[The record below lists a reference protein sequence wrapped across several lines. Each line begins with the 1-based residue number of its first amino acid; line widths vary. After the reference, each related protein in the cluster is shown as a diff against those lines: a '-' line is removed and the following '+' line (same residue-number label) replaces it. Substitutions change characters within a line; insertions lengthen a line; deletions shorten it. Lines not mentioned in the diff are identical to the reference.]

1 MSATPPVLPLII
13 GHRGSSAAAPENT
26 IAAFTRALR
35 DGAEGIEFDVR
46 LARDHVPVVIHD
58 AMLRRTAQVR
68 GAVSDFTSSELGRLD
83 VGSWFNRQYPAVAR
97 PEYERETIPRLA
109 QLFEALAHTDG
120 LLYLEMKSDSRQA
133 KPLAA
138 AVLRLVQQFNFANR
152 VIVESFDLP
161 ALAIVKRI
169 DPGIRTAALF
179 EPKFRRPFSALKGS
193 TIVDLARNVGAS
205 EIALHR
211 SLIGRRIIA
220 QATGCGL
227 PTVAW
232 TVDDPKWINRGRSLG
247 IKALITN
254 DPYKMI
260 QARSCSQI
268 H

>member
-1 MSATPPVLPLII
+1 MIATQPVLPLII
-13 GHRGSSAAAPENT
+13 GHRGSSAVAPENT

-46 LARDHVPVVIHD
+46 LARDQVPVVIHD
-58 AMLRRTAQVR
+58 STLRRTAQVR
-68 GAVSDFTSSELGRLD
+68 GAVADFTSSELGRLD
-83 VGSWFNRQYPAVAR
+83 VGSWFNRKDPGAAR
-97 PEYERETIPRLA
+97 PEYERETIPSVA
-109 QLFEALAHTDG
+109 QLFEALAHTNG
-120 LLYLEMKSDSRQA
+120 LLYLEMKSDGHQA
-133 KPLAA
+133 ILLAD
-138 AVLRLVQQFNFANR
+138 AVVKLVQQFNFGER

-161 ALAIVKRI
+161 ALALVKRI
-169 DPGIRTAALF
+169 DPGIRLAALF
-179 EPKFRRPFSALKGS
+179 EPKIRPPLSALKGS
-193 TIVDLARNVGAS
+193 TIVDLARNVGVA

-211 SLIGRRIIA
+211 SLIGRRVIA
-220 QATGCGL
+220 EATGYGL

-232 TVDDPKWINRGRSLG
+232 TVDDPKWINRARSLG